1 MSKAVYWQ
9 RGESLD
15 YVNETNTVIEE
26 NTIIPIKGRIGV
38 AGTSINPG
46 EKGSL
51 YVTGVYE
58 IAKTGTL
65 EIEMGAAVYFDG
77 TGITDVSDNG
87 KDDVSKEDYTPAGY
101 AAKAAAATDAVILVK
116 LMG

>member
-1 MSKAVYWQ
+1 MSKAAYWQ

-15 YVNETNTVIEE
+15 YMNNTTAVIEA
-26 NTIIPIKGRIGV
+26 NTIISIAGRIGV

-51 YVTGVYE
+51 HVTGVYE
-58 IAKTGTL
+58 IEKTGMS
-65 EIEMGAAVYFDG
+65 EIKMGAAVYFDG
-77 TGITDVSDNG
+77 TGITGAADNG
-87 KDDVSKEDYTPAGY
+87 KTGAEKEEYIPAGY
-101 AAKAAAATDAVILVK
+101 AAQTAGAGDEVVLVK

>member
-15 YVNETNTVIEE
+15 YANETTAVIEA
-26 NTIIPIKGRIGV
+26 NTIIPIEGRIGIV
-38 AGTSINPG
+38 GTSLSPR

-51 YVTGVYE
+51 HVTGIYE
-58 IAKTGTL
+58 IEKTGTA
-65 EIEMGAAVYFDG
+65 EIKMGAAVYFDG
-77 TGITDVSDNG
+77 TGITGTADNG
-87 KDDVSKEDYTPAGY
+87 KSGEEKEAYIPAGY
-101 AAKAAAATDAVILVK
+101 AAQTAGAEDKTVLVK

>member
-1 MSKAVYWQ
+1 MSKAAYWQ

-15 YVNETNTVIEE
+15 YVNNTAEIIEA
-26 NTIIPIKGRIGV
+26 NTIIPIEGRIGV

-51 YVTGVYE
+51 HVTGVYE
-58 IAKTGTL
+58 IEKTGKS
-65 EIEMGAAVYFDG
+65 EIKIGADVYFDG
-77 TGITDVSDNG
+77 TGITDSESGN
-87 KDDVSKEDYTPAGY
+87 TPAGY
-101 AAKAAAATDAVILVK
+101 AAQTVEAEDEVILVK

>member
-1 MSKAVYWQ
+1 MSKAAYWQ

-15 YVNETNTVIEE
+15 YVNNTTSIIEA
-26 NTIIPIKGRIGV
+26 NTIIPIEGRIGV

-51 YVTGVYE
+51 HVVGIYE
-58 IAKTGTL
+58 IAKTSTS
-65 EIEMGAAVYFDG
+65 EIKMGAAVYFDG
-77 TGITDVSDNG
+77 TGITNASDNG
-87 KDDVSKEDYTPAGY
+87 KTGGEKVVYTPAGY
-101 AAKAAAATDAVILVK
+101 AAQKVAADDTVILVK

>member
-1 MSKAVYWQ
+1 MSKAAYWQ

-15 YVNETNTVIEE
+15 YVNNTTAVIEA
-26 NTIIPIKGRIGV
+26 NTIIPIEGRIGV

-51 YVTGVYE
+51 HVVGVYE
-58 IAKTGTL
+58 IAKTSTS
-65 EIEMGAAVYFDG
+65 EIKMGAAVYFDG
-77 TGITDVSDNG
+77 NGITDTASGN
-87 KDDVSKEDYTPAGY
+87 TPAGY
-101 AAKAAAATDAVILVK
+101 AAQTAAADDAAILVK

>member
-1 MSKAVYWQ
+1 MSKAAYWQ

-15 YVNETNTVIEE
+15 YVNETTAVIEA
-26 NTIIPIKGRIGV
+26 NTIIPIEERIGI

-51 YVTGVYE
+51 HVIGVYE
-58 IAKTGTL
+58 IEKTGTS
-65 EIEMGAAVYFDG
+65 EIKMGAAVYFDG
-77 TGITDVSDNG
+77 TGITGAADNG
-87 KDDVSKEDYTPAGY
+87 KTGAEKEGYIPAGY
-101 AAKAAAATDAVILVK
+101 AAQTAGAEDKAVLVK